1 MTYFGNVRGLP
12 VGDVRLMR
20 DRLIA
25 VPTGSALVGPH
36 FKRAIRYG
44 GVSGGV
50 TIQSIQNLVVGT
62 RYITTFFEVY
72 PSCVSLII
80 YVFLC
85 SHSQSS

>member
-1 MTYFGNVRGLP
+1 

-25 VPTGSALVGPH
+25 VPAGSALVGPYY
-36 FKRAIRYG
+36 KRAIRYG

-62 RYITTFFEVY
+62 R
-72 PSCVSLII
+72 
-80 YVFLC
+80 
-85 SHSQSS
+85 